1 MLSIY
6 GYLNDDSWLSIKWM
20 IEVLFSH
27 HRRRGH
33 QPLVTS
39 WQTHIHTRV
48 KMWKRKKRHFS
59 QGETDSFRRLILAQS
74 HQVFHVFSPHVALHW
89 KRDLW
94 RRSHLPSFWARVPR
108 TAENWVHKRNEGG
121 GEENLLLFFRLTL
134 FAFRKSFRISLFL
147 AFHLSALFT
156 GPTDSVSH
164 HN

>member
-48 KMWKRKKRHFS
+48 KTWKRKKRHFS

-74 HQVFHVFSPHVALHW
+74 HQVFHVFFHSRGVALEKRFMEARTSSIILSSRASNGGKLSAQTKRRGRGGKPPPLFSPHSFRFSKVISHQSFSCFSPFCTFS
-89 KRDLW
+89 
-94 RRSHLPSFWARVPR
+94 RS
-108 TAENWVHKRNEGG
+108 NWQ
-121 GEENLLLFFRLTL
+121 
-134 FAFRKSFRISLFL
+134 RKS
-147 AFHLSALFT
+147 
-156 GPTDSVSH
+156 P
-164 HN
+164 